1 MVLRKFLKAQSRIL
15 ALCGRAA
22 GYELS
27 GKDHVFQQ
35 PAFPTLKQLAI
46 TREDAQGS
54 RLFLQR
60 NQARD

>member
-1 MVLRKFLKAQSRIL
+1 MGKFLKAESRIL

-27 GKDHVFQQ
+27 GKDHVLQQ
-35 PAFPTLKQLAI
+35 PTFPTLKQLAI

-54 RLFLQR
+54 GLFLQG
-60 NQARD
+60 NKL